1 MFPFMHLVG
10 GWILGKSFEIINF
23 ISLNNLEWFLL
34 LFSSILPDFDFGI
47 DWFFKKRT
55 HRTFTHSLFFVI
67 SSFFLGF
74 FLLEKI
80 GVGESAIFISLGIL
94 IHIFLDMVSKTG
106 VMLFWPYQGWFSF
119 FNINKKIITKF
130 QNISDLKYQ
139 INFLIFD
146 IVIGLIWFSYIYLQ
160 NIMPHI

>member
-67 SSFFLGF
+67 SFSSGAV
-74 FLLEKI
+74 LLR
-80 GVGESAIFISLGIL
+80 GVGWVVEFEN
-94 IHIFLDMVSKTG
+94 
-106 VMLFWPYQGWFSF
+106 FS
-119 FNINKKIITKF
+119 T
-130 QNISDLKYQ
+130 L
-139 INFLIFD
+139 
-146 IVIGLIWFSYIYLQ
+146 
-160 NIMPHI
+160 